1 MYDGSIQ
8 ALLTDNAV
16 ELGYNE
22 NEGTGAFASYNKVLV
37 ISLIIK
43 SLQ

>member
-1 MYDGSIQ
+1 MINLYDSDIQ

-16 ELGYNE
+16 KLGYNE
-22 NEGTGAFASYNKVLV
+22 NKGTGALLV
-37 ISLIIK
+37 IIK